1 MTVALPESIPL
12 RREPAPVPGTPAEEL
27 AWMGVFIVLLLLVF
41 VAWRKCRPGG
51 AASEGKAPAAGWLGR
66 WMGSLQKKQELRTSL
81 VSSARLTPQHSVH
94 EVTWQGRRLL
104 IGCAPQ
110 SIALLAE
117 APLDE
122 SVAQPGLSTNE
133 GKDGTP

>member
-1 MTVALPESIPL
+1 
-12 RREPAPVPGTPAEEL
+12 
-27 AWMGVFIVLLLLVF
+27 
-41 VAWRKCRPGG
+41 
-51 AASEGKAPAAGWLGR
+51 
-66 WMGSLQKKQELRTSL
+66 
-81 VSSARLTPQHSVH
+81 VH

-122 SVAQPGLSTNE
+122 SAVQPGLSTNE

>member
-1 MTVALPESIPL
+1 
-12 RREPAPVPGTPAEEL
+12 
-27 AWMGVFIVLLLLVF
+27 
-41 VAWRKCRPGG
+41 
-51 AASEGKAPAAGWLGR
+51 
-66 WMGSLQKKQELRTSL
+66 MGSLQKKQELRTSL

-122 SVAQPGLSTNE
+122 SAVQPGLSTNE